1 MASQVRIRS
10 IKPNLNST
18 KNQVTVQFA
27 QGDVIDANAGGG
39 GNRLVALAQGNPGGS
54 GIVMALLSFN
64 AEVAQRLF
72 GTTDADYSKMPF
84 DEWPTPDKL
93 VAELGMDVNIE
104 VIENT
109 TKNPN
114 APNQQPKMNPVTS
127 EIQTYGGKP
136 IYRHTQLV
144 TGKATVSV
152 ITETDQRKAASAK
165 PEIINLAKANQDA
178 FEVVEVL

>member
-10 IKPNLNST
+10 IKENPNST

-27 QGDVIDANAGGG
+27 QQDVIDANAGGG
-39 GNRLVALAQGNPGGS
+39 GNRLVAIAQGNPGGS

-72 GTTDADYSKMPF
+72 GTTNADYSKMPF
-84 DEWPTPDKL
+84 DQWPTPDKL

-114 APNQQPKMNPVTS
+114 APNQQPKINPVTS
-127 EIQTYGGKP
+127 EIQTYNGNP

-165 PEIINLAKANQDA
+165 PEIINLAKAHQDA
-178 FEVVEVL
+178 FEVL

>member
-1 MASQVRIRS
+1 MASQVRIRT

-27 QGDVIDANAGGG
+27 QQDVIDANAGGG
-39 GNRLVALAQGNPGGS
+39 GNRLVALAQGNSGGS

-72 GTTDADYSKMPF
+72 GTTDADYSKLPF
-84 DEWPTPDKL
+84 DQWPTPDNL
-93 VAELGMDVNIE
+93 VAELGADVNIE

-114 APNQQPKMNPVTS
+114 APNQQPKINPATGEV
-127 EIQTYGGKP
+127 QTFGGNP

-165 PEIINLAKANQDA
+165 PEIINLAKAHQDA
-178 FEVVEVL
+178 FEVL